1 MYNKE
6 VYMLLENKKANV
18 DVVDCM
24 ETEDFY
30 FIGVSSGK
38 YLGYSNDARSSLTYG
53 LANERFYKDD
63 IIKQL
68 SVLSVLDIL
77 HCTVLFKDIINNLCS
92 HDYDMTEIILKYPS
106 SNHARL
112 VEVFKYLNKKT
123 GSFAKSLSNFIPLDE
138 YGIIFKFLD
147 GIINNYA
154 YDKHWSF
161 ILLGFVEYK
170 EIANIRQIDSSIK
183 LLSHSPY
190 SSSEACKVCNR
201 FNELSEG
208 IRVAEWLIGFTI
220 FPEPQLSTLLYNAFD
235 VVTNGMFNKDLFL
248 CYVKH
253 YGISEQLKKSIE
265 SLGSYYTEHGFT
277 YVVKELLN
285 KLRSL
290 I

>member
-6 VYMLLENKKANV
+6 VYMLLENKKSNV
-18 DVVDCM
+18 DIVDCM

-30 FIGVSSGK
+30 FVGVSSGK
-38 YLGYSNDARSSLTYG
+38 YLGYDKDARSSITYG
-53 LANERFYKDD
+53 LANEKYFKDD

-68 SVLSVLDIL
+68 SKLNMLDIL
-77 HCTVLFKDIINNLCS
+77 HETVLFRNIIHNLCS
-92 HDYDMTEIILKYPS
+92 HDYDMTDIIIEYPGY
-106 SNHARL
+106 NHKRL
-112 VEVFKYLNKKT
+112 LEVFKLLNKKT
-123 GSFAKSLSNFIPLDE
+123 GSFGKSLSNFIPLDE
-138 YGIIFKFLD
+138 YGILFKFLD

-161 ILLGFVEYK
+161 ILLGFTEYK

-183 LLSHSPY
+183 LSSHSPY
-190 SSSEACKVCNR
+190 PSSEACKVCNR

-208 IRVAEWLIGFTI
+208 IIVAKFLIGFTPY
-220 FPEPQLSTLLYNAFD
+220 PEPQLSTLLYGAFD
-235 VVTNGMFNKDLFL
+235 VITNGMFNKDLFL
-248 CYVKH
+248 SYVKY

-265 SLGSYYTEHGFT
+265 SLGSYYVEHGFT

-285 KLRSL
+285 KLQSL